1 MTITRAREITR
12 QFSHNFVATMR
23 LEETAEYK
31 SVVDDAIEWAKT
43 NEPSLF
49 YGIVHDYLIF
59 LTDTLTAASVP
70 HANIGNRSL
79 VPATTVTARIAP
91 TSLTVTAHA
100 QAGKRG
106 WRSDNHTDQYPDIYC
121 RSHSICA
128 DIRPDT

>member
-49 YGIVHDYLIF
+49 YGIVHDYLNF
-59 LTDTLTAASVP
+59 LD
-70 HANIGNRSL
+70 R
-79 VPATTVTARIAP
+79 
-91 TSLTVTAHA
+91 
-100 QAGKRG
+100 
-106 WRSDNHTDQYPDIYC
+106 HTDRRICSTCKHWEPFTGAC
-121 RSHSICA
+121 RGADSPYVADFVDGDCTCA
-128 DIRPDT
+128 DWKARLEK